1 MGEKNSYTNLLFRH
15 KDLIWQLCRRYAPRD
30 ADRCVELVQEVS
42 LSLIEHYGRLKP
54 DASAHEERAWVV
66 WSTRT
71 VLYDLR
77 RKKDSQPVMVPLT
90 NGMAEQIAEQEN
102 LERDRI
108 EEMMGDLPDEDRRL
122 VQLRLDGYNAKVI
135 GTQTGL
141 SSDAVYQRLHRIIE
155 KLKQKYHAGYTD

>member
-1 MGEKNSYTNLLFRH
+1 MGDNSAYTNLLFRH
-15 KDLIWQLCRRYAPRD
+15 RTLIWKLCRRYAPRD
-30 ADRCVELVQEVS
+30 AERCAELVQEVS

-54 DASAHEERAWVV
+54 DASAKDERAWVV

-90 NGMAEQIAEQEN
+90 KEIVEQIAEQEN

-122 VQLRLDGYNAKVI
+122 VQLRLNGYNAKEI

-141 SSDAVYQRLHRIIE
+141 SSDAVYQRMHRIIE
-155 KLKQKYHAGYTD
+155 KLKQKYHAG

>member
-54 DASAHEERAWVV
+54 DASAKDERAWVV

-90 NGMAEQIAEQEN
+90 KEIVEQIAEQEN
-102 LERDRI
+102 LERGRI

-122 VQLRLDGYNAKVI
+122 VQLRLDGYNAREI

-141 SSDAVYQRLHRIIE
+141 SSDAVYQRMHRIIE
-155 KLKQKYHAGYTD
+155 KLKRKYHAG